1 MSIVRT
7 PNLCLRCPFFRGGG
21 MPEDRLRLLQNNPV
35 QVTDKTTTKR

>member
-7 PNLCLRCPFFRGGG
+7 PNLCLRCPFYRGG
-21 MPEDRLRLLQNNPV
+21 MPEDRLRLLQDNPV